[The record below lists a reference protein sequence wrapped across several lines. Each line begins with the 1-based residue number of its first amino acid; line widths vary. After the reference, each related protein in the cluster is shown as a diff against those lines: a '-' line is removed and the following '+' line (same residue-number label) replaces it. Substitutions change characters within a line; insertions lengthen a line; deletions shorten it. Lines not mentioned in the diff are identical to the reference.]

1 MTLAHIGFTV
11 SDFTKA
17 KEMYTKALAPLGLS
31 VLMEGEGY
39 AGFGKDGSNALWLGA
54 PSEKHKT
61 VANDVHVALLAP
73 SKEAV
78 DAFYKEGILAGFADN
93 GAPGIRAHYAPNYYA
108 AFLLD
113 ADGNNI
119 EAVYFIS

>member
-1 MTLAHIGFTV
+1 MTTLAYIGFTV
-11 SDFTKA
+11 NDFTKA

-31 VLMEGEGY
+31 MQMEGEGY

-54 PSEKHKT
+54 TSEKHTT
-61 VANDVHVALLAP
+61 VAKDVHVAFLAP

-78 DAFYKEGILAGFADN
+78 DAFYKDGLEAGFTDN
-93 GAPGIRAHYAPNYYA
+93 GAPGIREHYSPIYYA

-113 ADGNNI
+113 ADGNII
-119 EAVYFIS
+119 EAIYFV

>member
-1 MTLAHIGFTV
+1 MTTLAHIGFTV
-11 SDFTKA
+11 SDLIKA

-31 VLMEGEGY
+31 VQMEGEGY
-39 AGFGKDGSNALWLGA
+39 IGFGQGGSNALWLGGA
-54 PSEKHKT
+54 SEKHAIASK
-61 VANDVHVALLAP
+61 DVHVAFLAP

-78 DAFYKEGILAGFADN
+78 DAFYKEGMRAGFTDN
-93 GAPGIRAHYAPNYYA
+93 GAPGIREHYAPNYYA

-119 EAVYFIS
+119 EAVCFV